1 MWHSGLRIQCGHCSN
16 PGHCC
21 DADSVHG
28 RGTSTCHGYGKRKKE
43 RQTDRQTEGKQARK
57 KASKQARENE
67 KASKQDRQTCEK
79 LFVFVENLSNG
90 VRIPKGK
97 VQQGKASIVPFE
109 KF

>member
-1 MWHSGLRIQCGHCSN
+1 MEVKESKQG
-16 PGHCC
+16 
-21 DADSVHG
+21 
-28 RGTSTCHGYGKRKKE
+28 RKKARKQASKEGRKEEKASKQE
-43 RQTDRQTEGKQARK
+43 RKRKQARK
-57 KASKQARENE
+57 KASKQARKKE